1 MNNDNKKIL
10 ASIDAIVC
18 YIIYQEMKQDTATSS
33 DEKIDKIAEWL
44 FEDWKKTL
52 NEILLF
58 EFEGREYLH
67 KVFSTRL
74 QYKFDELPIG
84 SKEYWKKQAVKIIDL
99 YKEKKK

>member
-1 MNNDNKKIL
+1 MNNKKIL
-10 ASIDAIVC
+10 ASMETIVC

-84 SKEYWKKQAVKIIDL
+84 SKEYWKRQAVKIIDL
-99 YKEKKK
+99 YKEKKMQ

>member
-1 MNNDNKKIL
+1 MKK
-10 ASIDAIVC
+10 
-18 YIIYQEMKQDTATSS
+18 DTATSS

-67 KVFSTRL
+67 KLFSTRL
-74 QYKFDELPIG
+74 QYKFNELPIG

-99 YKEKKK
+99 YNREKKVINF

>member
-1 MNNDNKKIL
+1 MNNKKIL

-18 YIIYQEMKQDTATSS
+18 YIICQETKQDTATSS

>member
-1 MNNDNKKIL
+1 MNNKKIL
-10 ASIDAIVC
+10 ASMEAIVC

-84 SKEYWKKQAVKIIDL
+84 SKEYWKRQAVKIVDL
-99 YKEKKK
+99 YKEKKMQ

>member
-1 MNNDNKKIL
+1 MNTKKIL
-10 ASIDAIVC
+10 VSKDAVVC

>member
-1 MNNDNKKIL
+1 MNNKKIL
-10 ASIDAIVC
+10 ASMEAIVC

-84 SKEYWKKQAVKIIDL
+84 SKEYWKRQAVKIIDL
-99 YKEKKK
+99 YKEKKM